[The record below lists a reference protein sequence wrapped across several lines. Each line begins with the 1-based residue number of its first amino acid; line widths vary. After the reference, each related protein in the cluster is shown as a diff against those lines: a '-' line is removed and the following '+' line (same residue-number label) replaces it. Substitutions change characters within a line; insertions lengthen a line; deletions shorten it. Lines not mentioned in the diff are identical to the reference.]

1 MDKSEEKIIVKFG
14 TDPDINKADALAV
27 ASSIEAVATMI
38 NEVHKGFNDN
48 HELLV
53 KARPF
58 APGSLEIPLDIV
70 VLAAVGASL
79 LDRDVISSVLS
90 IIKEYFTIKN
100 LLKGDVPRIENG
112 RVIIKGNTMQA
123 QSITI
128 NLLKPS
134 SCANQLVCKAMEN
147 AERDES
153 IKDIKI
159 VRDSDQERI
168 AHVDR
173 SEFGY
178 YHKIESTVEIP
189 EEQCRTE
196 RTTLVIYGPILDANN
211 SLSWRFKRA
220 IDREMIQANIT
231 DEVFLSRVES
241 GEKFAAGDTLEV
253 DLLIRQKYDKMF
265 ETYVDLKKGTIT
277 KVHHH
282 TPRPEQGRFDY
293 DESD

>member
-14 TDPDINKADALAV
+14 TDPDINEADALAV

-38 NEVHKGFNDN
+38 NEVHKEFNDN

-79 LDRDVISSVLS
+79 LDRDIISSVLS

-100 LLKGDVPRIENG
+100 LLKGEVPRIENG
-112 RVIIKGNTMQA
+112 RVIIEGNTIQA

-134 SCANQLVCKAMEN
+134 SCANQLVSKAMEN

-282 TPRPEQGRFDY
+282 TPRPEQSRFDY